1 MVSFIRIL
9 FFFWF
14 EVLQQ
19 NMTFLVCRDNEE
31 EEVAYSWSLFHV
43 MFALATLYVMMTL
56 TNWFQW
62 VAIKCGKRWRNKILI
77 FCIFF
82 PRPDSDLV
90 TMNNNS
96 AAMWVKI
103 VSSWI
108 CAGLYLWT
116 LIAPAILTDREF
128 GY

>member
-1 MVSFIRIL
+1 MIFLSF
-9 FFFWF
+9 
-14 EVLQQ
+14 
-19 NMTFLVCRDNEE
+19 RDNEE
-31 EEVAYSWSLFHV
+31 EEVAYNWSLFHV

-56 TNWFQW
+56 TNWFQP
-62 VAIKCGKRWRNKILI
+62 N
-77 FCIFF
+77 
-82 PRPDSDLV
+82 SDIA
-90 TMNNNS
+90 TMSSNS
-96 AAMWVKI
+96 PAMWVKI